1 MRGSLL
7 YRDLLE
13 NVVDFLTMVDILVLR
28 TDFQL
33 FWERAG
39 SLNVNQQWEQ
49 PLNIQTGANV
59 NSLFIRAP

>member
-33 FWERAG
+33 FWERSG